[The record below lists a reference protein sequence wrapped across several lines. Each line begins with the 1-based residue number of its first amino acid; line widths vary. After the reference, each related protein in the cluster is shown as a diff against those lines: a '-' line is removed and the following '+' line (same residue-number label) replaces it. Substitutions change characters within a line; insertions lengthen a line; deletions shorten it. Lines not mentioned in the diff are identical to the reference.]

1 MANTDAADVSKAP
14 VSDRNNIAMDNVL
27 PSVRGSSDI
36 APAAND
42 GFDDDELLRRA
53 AEKIRDWKTAADPP
67 SLSQVQTLFHEL
79 ICDGGSTM
87 LRDKVLDALV
97 NGFGTELGSK
107 RGLMSTWTQIAK
119 EDAAQRAQAAR
130 ELGAKI
136 EQQPLTAE
144 QKAAMR
150 DALWPA
156 VRELAEAPDLLE
168 RAVQQCNPWAS

>member
-1 MANTDAADVSKAP
+1 MANTDAANVSDAM
-14 VSDRNNIAMDNVL
+14 SDRNNIEMDNML
-27 PSVRGSSDI
+27 PSVRGSGDNGPS
-36 APAAND
+36 AND
-42 GFDDDELLRRA
+42 GIDDDELLRRA
-53 AEKIRDWKTAADPP
+53 AEKISDWKAAADPP
-67 SLSQVQTLFHEL
+67 SLSQVQTLFNEL

-87 LRDKVLDALV
+87 LRDKVVDAV
-97 NGFGTELGSK
+97 VKAFGTELGGK
-107 RGLMSTWTQIAK
+107 RGLTSTWTQIAK
-119 EDAAQRAQAAR
+119 DDAAQRAQAAR

>member
-1 MANTDAADVSKAP
+1 VANTDAADVSKAP
-14 VSDRNNIAMDNVL
+14 VSDRNNTAMDNVL

-42 GFDDDELLRRA
+42 GFDDDELLQRA
-53 AEKIRDWKTAADPP
+53 AERIRDWKAAADPP

-79 ICDGGSTM
+79 ICDSGSTM
-87 LRDKVLDALV
+87 LRDKVV
-97 NGFGTELGSK
+97 NAIVKAFCTELGGK
-107 RGLMSTWTQIAK
+107 RGLTSTWTQIAK
-119 EDAAQRAQAAR
+119 EDAVQRAQGAR
-130 ELGAKI
+130 ELGARI

-156 VRELAEAPDLLE
+156 A
-168 RAVQQCNPWAS
+168 

>member
-1 MANTDAADVSKAP
+1 
-14 VSDRNNIAMDNVL
+14 MDNVL
-27 PSVRGSSDI
+27 PSGQASSDI

-42 GFDDDELLRRA
+42 GFDDNELLRRA
-53 AEKIRDWKTAADPP
+53 VEKIRDWKAAADPP

-87 LRDKVLDALV
+87 LRDKVVDAV
-97 NGFGTELGSK
+97 VKAFGTELGSK

-130 ELGAKI
+130 ELGAQV

-156 VRELAEAPDLLE
+156 V
-168 RAVQQCNPWAS
+168 